1 MPRKGE
7 DGRRLSGAQQRRL
20 QRESASRVAA
30 PARAPTPARDPVTYE
45 EASYPRSPAP
55 AADTIGAPR
64 AWERLLG
71 RIGEPPMNPLGNA
84 EWANNASAALAH
96 LALTSKFSDAL
107 ERQIRLCMR
116 LIDRISATQGKAII
130 TREIRELQER
140 AGIKQAARPDADRL
154 VPVEGGVTLRGA
166 SRAVGRGAS
175 ATTR

>member
-20 QRESASRVAA
+20 QRENASRVTAPPPAPA
-30 PARAPTPARDPVTYE
+30 PARGAATYEDVAYQRGPTPT
-45 EASYPRSPAP
+45 
-55 AADTIGAPR
+55 ADAMGAPR

-154 VPVEGGVTLRGA
+154 VPVQGGVTLRGA
-166 SRAVGRGAS
+166 GRTAGRGAS